1 MNIKL
6 DKTYWETKYQENK
19 TGWDIG
25 YVSTPIK
32 TYIDQLKDK
41 NISILIPGA
50 GNGHEVEYLYH
61 QGFKNIAVIDIAK
74 SPLDNLASKI
84 PDFPKE
90 NLINQDFFEHNNTY
104 DLIIEQTFFCA
115 INPMLRIKY
124 VAKMNSL
131 LNKGGKLVGLLFNFK
146 LTNEGP
152 PFGGSMEEYV
162 NLFSSYFNINTL
174 EISYNSIKP
183 RQEREF
189 FFIFEKK

>member
-1 MNIKL
+1 
-6 DKTYWETKYQENK
+6 
-19 TGWDIG
+19 
-25 YVSTPIK
+25 
-32 TYIDQLKDK
+32 
-41 NISILIPGA
+41 
-50 GNGHEVEYLYH
+50 VEYLYH